1 MYYVEIERFESFV
14 GRWPV
19 SSDEGIC
26 NKNFMKRLRKLL
38 DYRLITRTEI
48 LEKVPRTEYALT
60 ATGEQ
65 LSVIIEKIRDLD
77 EEHGSAPES

>member
-1 MYYVEIERFESFV
+1 
-14 GRWPV
+14 
-19 SSDEGIC
+19 
-26 NKNFMKRLRKLL
+26 MKRLRKLL